1 MSSTRKKVVT
11 GLAVAFVVAAVVAP
25 SAGARVDISAAE
37 PTTSGSDTSK
47 RTATE
52 LGQSTNPSG
61 DLSERT
67 ATELAQS
74 TNLGGD
80 LSERTATE
88 LAQSTNLGGDFS
100 ERTATELAQSTN
112 LAPSPAPS
120 GGSSG
125 FDWGDA
131 AIVGGGALGLALIGL
146 GGAVVFTRRRGR
158 IQRSRTPVVSS

>member
-1 MSSTRKKVVT
+1 MSSTRKRVVT
-11 GLAVAFVVAAVVAP
+11 GLAVTFIVAAVVAP

-37 PTTSGSDTSK
+37 PTASGTDTSK

-52 LGQSTNPSG
+52 LGQSTNPNG

-74 TNLGGD
+74 TNLGGG

-88 LAQSTNLGGDFS
+88 LAQSTNLS
-100 ERTATELAQSTN
+100 
-112 LAPSPAPS
+112 PSPNP
-120 GGSSG
+120 GGESSG
-125 FDWGDA
+125 FDWSDA
-131 AIVGGGALGLALIGL
+131 AIVGGGLGLALIGL
-146 GGAVVFTRRRGR
+146 GAVVAFTRRRGR

>member
-1 MSSTRKKVVT
+1 MRSTRKQVIT

-37 PTTSGSDTSK
+37 PTTPASDTSK

-52 LGQSTNPSG
+52 LGQSTNP
-61 DLSERT
+61 
-67 ATELAQS
+67 
-74 TNLGGD
+74 GGD

-146 GGAVVFTRRRGR
+146 GGAVAFTRRRGR

>member
-1 MSSTRKKVVT
+1 MSSTRKRVVT
-11 GLAVAFVVAAVVAP
+11 GLAVTFVVAAVVAP

-37 PTTSGSDTSK
+37 PTTPASDTSK

-52 LGQSTNPSG
+52 LGQSTNPS
-61 DLSERT
+61 
-67 ATELAQS
+67 
-74 TNLGGD
+74 GD

-112 LAPSPAPS
+112 LAPSPARS